1 MYNIYQG
8 TIMQSSEIML
18 ELMYDKIKSL
28 EKFVEEQQKG
38 TPAEHSTSKLA
49 RIAMLE
55 KQVLELQT
63 EVGELKSRLSVLE
76 AGPTDRHTA
85 ARQTLVN
92 SPPPAAGKRDTT
104 KYMWEGNVYLKNRLV
119 LAIVRDYAKRHPGIT
134 RRQLK
139 TIFDKTLQG
148 SIGVVEDED
157 TAKLRNDC
165 DKRFFAK
172 PDEAL
177 TLADGNMYVC
187 TQWGILNIPRFL
199 ARARELGYDIKEIR

>member
-1 MYNIYQG
+1 MEIPEI
-8 TIMQSSEIML
+8 TIK
-18 ELMYDKIKSL
+18 LMFDK
-28 EKFVEEQQKG
+28 VE
-38 TPAEHSTSKLA
+38 S
-49 RIAMLE
+49 LE

-63 EVGELKSRLSVLE
+63 EVSKLKSRLSE
-76 AGPTDRHTA
+76 FESERTEQHT
-85 ARQTLVN
+85 TE
-92 SPPPAAGKRDTT
+92 PPDVMSMAPPVTGKRDTT

-157 TAKLRNDC
+157 TAKLRSDC

-172 PDEAL
+172 PGETL
-177 TLADGNMYVC
+177 SLADGNMYVC

-199 ARARELGYDIKEIR
+199 ARAREIGYDIKEIHA

>member
-1 MYNIYQG
+1 MEIPEI
-8 TIMQSSEIML
+8 TIK
-18 ELMYDKIKSL
+18 LMFDK
-28 EKFVEEQQKG
+28 VE
-38 TPAEHSTSKLA
+38 S
-49 RIAMLE
+49 LE
-55 KQVLELQT
+55 KQVLGLQT
-63 EVGELKSRLSVLE
+63 EVSELKSRLSELE
-76 AGPTDRHTA
+76 NERTEQHTTEPPDVMSMA
-85 ARQTLVN
+85 
-92 SPPPAAGKRDTT
+92 SPVTGKRDTT

-199 ARARELGYDIKEIR
+199 ARARELGYDIKEIRS

>member
-1 MYNIYQG
+1 MEIPEI
-8 TIMQSSEIML
+8 TIK
-18 ELMYDKIKSL
+18 LMFDK
-28 EKFVEEQQKG
+28 VE
-38 TPAEHSTSKLA
+38 S
-49 RIAMLE
+49 LE
-55 KQVLELQT
+55 KQVLGLQT
-63 EVGELKSRLSVLE
+63 EVSELKSRLSELE
-76 AGPTDRHTA
+76 NERTEQHATEPPDIMSMA
-85 ARQTLVN
+85 
-92 SPPPAAGKRDTT
+92 SPVTGKRDTT

-148 SIGVVEDED
+148 SLGVVEDEE
-157 TAKLRNDC
+157 TAKQRNDC

-199 ARARELGYDIKEIR
+199 ARARELGYDIKEIRS

>member
-1 MYNIYQG
+1 MEIPEI
-8 TIMQSSEIML
+8 TIK
-18 ELMYDKIKSL
+18 LMFDK
-28 EKFVEEQQKG
+28 VE
-38 TPAEHSTSKLA
+38 S
-49 RIAMLE
+49 LE
-55 KQVLELQT
+55 KQVLGLQT
-63 EVGELKSRLSVLE
+63 EVSELKSRLSELE
-76 AGPTDRHTA
+76 NERTEQHTTEPPDIMSMA
-85 ARQTLVN
+85 
-92 SPPPAAGKRDTT
+92 SPVTGKRDTT

-199 ARARELGYDIKEIR
+199 ARARELGYDIKEIRS

>member
-1 MYNIYQG
+1 
-8 TIMQSSEIML
+8 MQSSEIML

-28 EKFVEEQQKG
+28 EKFVEELQKN
-38 TPAEHSTSKLA
+38 TPVEQSTSRSA
-49 RIAMLE
+49 RIATLE

-92 SPPPAAGKRDTT
+92 SPPLAAGKRDTT

-119 LAIVRDYAKRHPGIT
+119 LAIVRDYAAKHPGIT

-139 TIFDKTLQG
+139 TVFDKTLQG

-172 PDEAL
+172 PDEVL

-199 ARARELGYDIKEIR
+199 ARARELGYDIKEIRS

>member
-1 MYNIYQG
+1 MEIPEI
-8 TIMQSSEIML
+8 TIK
-18 ELMYDKIKSL
+18 LMFDK
-28 EKFVEEQQKG
+28 VE
-38 TPAEHSTSKLA
+38 S
-49 RIAMLE
+49 LE

-63 EVGELKSRLSVLE
+63 EVSELKSRLSE
-76 AGPTDRHTA
+76 FESERTEQHTTEPPDVMSMA
-85 ARQTLVN
+85 
-92 SPPPAAGKRDTT
+92 SPVTGKRDTT

-119 LAIVRDYAKRHPGIT
+119 LAIVRDYAKIHPGIT

-157 TAKLRNDC
+157 TAKLRSDC

-187 TQWGILNIPRFL
+187 TQWGILNIPLFL
-199 ARARELGYDIKEIR
+199 ARARELGYDIKEIRS

>member
-1 MYNIYQG
+1 MEIPEI
-8 TIMQSSEIML
+8 TIK
-18 ELMYDKIKSL
+18 LMFDK
-28 EKFVEEQQKG
+28 VE
-38 TPAEHSTSKLA
+38 S
-49 RIAMLE
+49 LE
-55 KQVLELQT
+55 KQVLGLQT
-63 EVGELKSRLSVLE
+63 EVTELKSRLSELE
-76 AGPTDRHTA
+76 NERTEQHATEPPDIMSMA
-85 ARQTLVN
+85 
-92 SPPPAAGKRDTT
+92 SPVTGKRDTT

-148 SIGVVEDED
+148 SIGVVEDEE
-157 TAKLRNDC
+157 TAKLRSDC

-199 ARARELGYDIKEIR
+199 ARARELGYDIKEIRS